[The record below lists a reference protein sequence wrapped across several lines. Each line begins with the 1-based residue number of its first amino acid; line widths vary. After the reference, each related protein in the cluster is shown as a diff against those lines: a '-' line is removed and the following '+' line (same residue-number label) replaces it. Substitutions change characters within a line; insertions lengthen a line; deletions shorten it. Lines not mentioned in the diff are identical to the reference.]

1 MLKLSRE
8 QFYKNHFS
16 EISKYIQPYNSVLHI
31 TSNLSENKYNQGNYD
46 TLNIDSTK
54 DLESQIQIYDEKKYD
69 FIVVTDI
76 FEVSSDIYQ
85 FVKLF
90 KNFLEEEGKI
100 LLTSINP
107 KWNILFKTLESIGV
121 KRKSQINSYIKPSK
135 ISNIFYSLNFEKL
148 KSYNRQIFPFNLFGF
163 GRFLNIFL

>member
-1 MLKLSRE
+1 MP
-8 QFYKNHFS
+8 N
-16 EISKYIQPYNSVLHI
+16 NSVLHI

-46 TLNIDSTK
+46 TLYIDSTK
-54 DLESQIQIYDEKKYD
+54 DLEAQIVNQDNKKDD

-90 KNFLEEEGKI
+90 KNFLVGEGKI

-107 KWNILFKTLESIGV
+107 KWNIIFKTLE
-121 KRKSQINSYIKPSK
+121 
-135 ISNIFYSLNFEKL
+135 KL
-148 KSYNRQIFPFNLFGF
+148 
-163 GRFLNIFL
+163 